1 VSRASRTAIVC
12 GLGVLSAAAAGADPF
27 DERSLRI
34 SAGVVRPEDLGSA
47 AWFGIGVRARFLGLC
62 LEPEVG
68 YWSRSE
74 TAFALRSSV
83 RDLHAG
89 VSADWTLLR
98 LGRARLL
105 AAAGGSAHV
114 VTSSGGPSG
123 GATASETRVRAGPHA
138 SLAFELRIGERTA
151 AFVGARS
158 DWIVRRS
165 SDDEQ
170 ESRFYGGIRLA
181 F

>member
-1 VSRASRTAIVC
+1 MSRASRAAVVC

-27 DERSLRI
+27 DGRSLRI
-34 SAGVVRPEDLGSA
+34 SAGVVRPEALGSA
-47 AWFGIGVRARFLGLC
+47 AWFGVGVRARFLGLW
-62 LEPEVG
+62 LEPELG
-68 YWSRSE
+68 YWSRRE

-89 VSADWTLLR
+89 VSAHWTVLR
-98 LGRARLL
+98 LGAVRLL
-105 AAAGGSAHV
+105 AAAGGSTHV
-114 VTSSGGPSG
+114 VTSSGGPLG

-138 SLAFELRIGERTA
+138 SLAFELRLRERTA
-151 AFVGARS
+151 AFAGARA

-165 SDDEQ
+165 LDDEQ